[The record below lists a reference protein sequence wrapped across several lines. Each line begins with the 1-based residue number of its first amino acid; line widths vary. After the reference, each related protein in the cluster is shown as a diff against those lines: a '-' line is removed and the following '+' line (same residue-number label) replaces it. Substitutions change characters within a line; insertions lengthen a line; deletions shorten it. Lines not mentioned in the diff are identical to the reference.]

1 MLLLTH
7 LRQYWSFPILFV
19 IPGPSFESLV
29 LKKER
34 KLVKMDIVILALDSV
49 FVLTRRIIMHKIGL
63 QTIPKTIFPFAT
75 NNLSE
80 TIIVSATIMRHFG
93 KLSFNFTTTNWSYRR
108 RQQLKYK
115 IFIGGLIGLLLI
127 ESKQDWDN
135 FLSSLNQQAL
145 LDAQLPP

>member
-1 MLLLTH
+1 
-7 LRQYWSFPILFV
+7 
-19 IPGPSFESLV
+19 
-29 LKKER
+29 
-34 KLVKMDIVILALDSV
+34 
-49 FVLTRRIIMHKIGL
+49 MHKIGL